1 MISPRKLLFSF
12 FGPIG
17 ALTIIGTGFATWIFG
32 IGGENVQ
39 DEPINYG
46 VGVTTEVTNGN
57 IEILT
62 SPNLLVFSEG
72 TQGRYNLFDGI
83 NFYTDKKIV
92 QGRDLIVSGNTAG
105 HLLSLVYSNV
115 NNENTLYFSWKEN
128 ADSNLPITGELTNF
142 VGSNVSEE
150 LPYTGTWTGTT
161 VSESQQVDV
170 QIVLSNDDSGSIELS
185 TIVNQE
191 TKTNSSSFSYSEVQS
206 GATPDITITDSTFSF
221 RYTYD
226 NPALIDENTT
236 GYHLNVKMKLALETE
251 PPYGFTFNY
260 DSEHGALIYETAN
273 KAINLVLAKSG
284 NSYSLSANVNSNR
297 LVFNI
302 IEFPPSISGEEFPS
316 GTYVGYTDGSIIPC
330 TLVIGENYSATLE
343 IGKMDSYLSIIDS
356 FTSRCDEDGYFNIFG
371 DNDNEGYAETSLH
384 IGIDKTGLAE
394 GNEERYIDFTC
405 QLANYLRY
413 ASPEVKPFDYQKY
426 LGLTA
431 ASILGNRT
439 FKIEVCADFT
449 SITG

>member
-1 MISPRKLLFSF
+1 MISLRKTLVTLLA
-12 FGPIG
+12 PLG
-17 ALTIIGTGFATWIFG
+17 AATIIRTGFATWSFG
-32 IGGENVQ
+32 LEETVIADPITNDVNV
-39 DEPINYG
+39 
-46 VGVTTEVTNGN
+46 TAEVTNGN
-57 IEILT
+57 IEIRT
-62 SPNLLVFSEG
+62 WPNLLVFSEG

-105 HLLSLVYSNV
+105 HLLSFVYSNV

-128 ADSNLPITGELTNF
+128 TDSNLPITGELTNF
-142 VGSNVSEE
+142 VGSNATEE
-150 LPYTGTWTGTT
+150 VPYTGTWAGTT
-161 VSESQQVDV
+161 VSENQQVNV
-170 QIVLSNDDSGSIELS
+170 KVVLNNDNSGSIELS
-185 TIVNQE
+185 TIRNQE
-191 TKTNSSSFSYSEVQS
+191 TEAYSSSFKYSEAQS
-206 GATPDITITDSTFSF
+206 GTTPDITVTDSTFSF
-221 RYTYD
+221 RYKYD
-226 NPALIDENTT
+226 NPDLIDENAT
-236 GYHLNVKMKLALETE
+236 GYHLNVRMKLALETE

-260 DSEHGALIYETAN
+260 DSEHGTLIYETAN
-273 KAINLVLAKSG
+273 KAINLVLTKSG
-284 NSYSLSANVNSNR
+284 NNYSLSANVNSNR

-316 GTYVGYTDGSIIPC
+316 GTYVGYTEGSIIPC

-356 FTSRCDEDGYFNIFG
+356 FTSRCDKDGYFNIFG

-384 IGIDKTGLAE
+384 IGIDKSGLAE
-394 GNEERYIDFTC
+394 DNKERYIDFTC

-413 ASPEVKPFDYQKY
+413 ASPEVKPIDYQKY

-431 ASILGNRT
+431 ASILGNWT

-449 SITG
+449 SIRD